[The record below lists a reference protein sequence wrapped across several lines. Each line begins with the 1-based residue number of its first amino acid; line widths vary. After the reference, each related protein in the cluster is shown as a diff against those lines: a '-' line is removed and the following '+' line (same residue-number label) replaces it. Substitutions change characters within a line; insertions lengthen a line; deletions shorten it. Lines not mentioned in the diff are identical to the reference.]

1 MVTNMHKKITKAII
15 PVAGLGTRFLP
26 ATKAQPKEMLPI
38 VDKPAIQF
46 LVEEAASSGIEEIIF
61 VTGKGKRAI
70 EDHFDSS
77 PELEEALE
85 QKGKSELAREIRAI
99 SALARFSYVR
109 QREPKGD
116 GDAILTAAHLIGN
129 EPVAVMFGDCV
140 YDSKTPALRQLL
152 DSYERFQ
159 APIIGLTEIPRS
171 EVSKFGVIGG
181 NKIDAK
187 HWEITSFVEKPK
199 PEEALSTIVA
209 PGKYIITP
217 AVVGMLTALSR
228 KELTGELRLADAF
241 SAMLASGEKLFGRMM
256 EGEWLDCGSKIGF
269 LKATVRFGL
278 SHPETKVDFRKFLK
292 GVTL

>member
-1 MVTNMHKKITKAII
+1 MQRITKAII

-85 QKGKSELAREIRAI
+85 QKGKDALAQEIRAI

-109 QREPKGD
+109 QKEPKGD
-116 GDAILTAAHLIGN
+116 GDAILTAAHLIGD
-129 EPVAVMFGDCV
+129 EPVVVMFGDCV
-140 YDSKTPALRQLL
+140 YDSAVPPCRQLL
-152 DSYERFQ
+152 DSYERFN
-159 APIIGLTEIPRS
+159 APIIGLTEISRS

-181 NKIDAK
+181 KKIDEK
-187 HWEITSFVEKPK
+187 HFEITSFVEKPK
-199 PEEALSTIVA
+199 PEEAVSTIVA

-217 AVVGMLTALSR
+217 EVIKVLEELSR
-228 KELTGELRLADAF
+228 RGVNGELRLADAF
-241 SAMLASGEKLFGRMM
+241 SEMLARGEKLYGRMM

-278 SHPETKVDFRKFLK
+278 SHPETKEDFKKFLSSVK
-292 GVTL
+292 L